1 MRAFKEWRDGCPS
14 KKYRHLIKESSDYED
29 GDILRF
35 WYIVDQDSPGVSKF
49 VIGLSNLM
57 DECFPEERKYKQ
69 TLESDNSSLVH
80 RYICVCHEDN
90 E

>member
-1 MRAFKEWRDGCPS
+1 MRTFKEWRAGCLS

-35 WYIVDQDSPGVSKF
+35 WYIVDQDSPAVSKF

-57 DECFPEERKYKQ
+57 ADCFPEERQYTE
-69 TLESDNSSLVH
+69 TLESDNSSLLH
-80 RYICVCHEDN
+80 RYICICHEDDK
-90 E
+90 

>member
-1 MRAFKEWRDGCPS
+1 MRTFKEWRDGCPG
-14 KKYRHLIKESSDYED
+14 KKYRHLVTESSDYED

-57 DECFPEERKYKQ
+57 DECFPEERKHTE